1 MSRLLAVTCSVC
13 CIAGVGAFAQ
23 APVATE
29 YDVKA
34 AYLYN
39 FGKFVQWPPGERRTA
54 AFEVCVL
61 GRDPFGE
68 ALDRVVSGAAIGGRP
83 VVARRLDSAED
94 SAGCHVLFVSAP
106 DEREAG
112 AMLAQLAD
120 TDVLTVGDTPRFL
133 DQGGMIRFIADSG
146 RVRFEVNLARARA
159 AGLMLSSDLLRV
171 ATAVR
176 QDGGRRQ

>member
-1 MSRLLAVTCSVC
+1 MSSRLLAAICGFC
-13 CIAGVGAFAQ
+13 CIAGAGARAQ
-23 APVATE
+23 APVPTE

-39 FGKFVQWPPGERRTA
+39 FGKYVQWPPGDRRTA

-61 GRDPFGE
+61 GRDPFGP

-83 VVARRLDSAED
+83 VVARRLESAADSP
-94 SAGCHVLFVSAP
+94 GCHILFVGAP

-112 AMLAQLAD
+112 SLLATLEP
-120 TDVLTVGDTPRFL
+120 TDVLTVGETPHFL
-133 DQGGMIRFIADSG
+133 DQGGMIQFIADG
-146 RVRFEVNLARARA
+146 ARVRFEVDLARARA
-159 AGLMLSSDLLRV
+159 AGLTLSSDLLRV

-176 QDGGRRQ
+176 QGGGR